1 MVNSKYFIQM
11 TTKGKLLVVAIIG
24 AISTFIGIIGWIR
37 IGTMAYVLMHL
48 VGLAIFLESVLLAYQ
63 IKPIPSS
70 IRKYILNIIFL
81 IILGIATGVFLF
93 DITGLFIFHLWG
105 YPIFSP
111 VTNIWG
117 YATRMSMGWGLYFL
131 IFHQSY
137 LLLYHLLHKRH
148 HHILLSSER
157 RKLLAFIGPTGVV
170 LMLFGAAFPS
180 LMDSPALS
188 GFIMVAG
195 TWFVLEGFEWPRK
208 HRTLLLDLLSG
219 NIRPLIAIV
228 VGALLVG
235 FLSEFANISSTTQQW
250 IYYNNPWE
258 NITIFNV
265 PVFLLLSWSFMYIIF
280 LSLENIFVR
289 TETAIWD

>member
-1 MVNSKYFIQM
+1 MAV
-11 TTKGKLLVVAIIG
+11 IG
-24 AISTFIGIIGWIR
+24 AIFTFIGIIGWIR
-37 IGTMAYVLMHL
+37 IGTMAYVFMHL
-48 VGLAIFLESVLLAYQ
+48 VGLVVFLESTLLAYQ
-63 IKPIPSS
+63 IKPIPPSV
-70 IRKYILNIIFL
+70 RKYILNIIFL
-81 IILGIATGVFLF
+81 LILGAVTGVSLF
-93 DITGLFIFHLWG
+93 DVAGLFIFHLWE
-105 YPIFSP
+105 YPVFSP
-111 VTNIWG
+111 VTNTLG
-117 YATRMSMGWGLYFL
+117 YVTMLSMGWGLYFL

-148 HHILLSSER
+148 RHILLSLER

-170 LMLFGAAFPS
+170 LMLFGVAFPR
-180 LMDSPALS
+180 LMDSSALS
-188 GFIMVAG
+188 GFIVVAG

-208 HRTLLLDLLSG
+208 RRTLLFDLLSG

-235 FLSEFANISSTTQQW
+235 FLSEFANISSPTQQW

-289 TETAIWD
+289 AETAIWD